1 MKLIDP
7 RLLYIV
13 AGALLVSLVGWS
25 LAYLSIP
32 LLWRLF
38 MALMTAFQKSP
49 FWGVALF
56 FLCIALVSVFFTW
69 IILNLLMLMGK
80 LFIRWQLITPAQYA
94 RSFCRC
100 RWKKVGLEQDSQ
112 QAEKSER

>member
-38 MALMTAFQKSP
+38 MALMTAFQK
-49 FWGVALF
+49 
-56 FLCIALVSVFFTW
+56 
-69 IILNLLMLMGK
+69 
-80 LFIRWQLITPAQYA
+80 A
-94 RSFCRC
+94 RF
-100 RWKKVGLEQDSQ
+100 GG
-112 QAEKSER
+112 